1 MTGKLVSLSKARKA
15 RARDDRK
22 RRADA
27 NAAKFG
33 RSKAERVAETART
46 DAETRRLDD
55 HRRDETGRD
64 AE

>member
-1 MTGKLVSLSKARKA
+1 VTGKLVSLSKARKA

-33 RSKAERVAETART
+33 RSKADRMAEAART
-46 DAETRRLDD
+46 DAETRRLED
-55 HRRDETGRD
+55 HRRDE
-64 AE
+64 E

>member
-1 MTGKLVSLSKARKA
+1 VSGKLVSLSKARKA
-15 RARDDRK
+15 RARDGAK
-22 RRADA
+22 RRADT

-33 RSKAERVAETART
+33 RSKAERTAEAART
-46 DAETRRLDD
+46 EAETRRLDD